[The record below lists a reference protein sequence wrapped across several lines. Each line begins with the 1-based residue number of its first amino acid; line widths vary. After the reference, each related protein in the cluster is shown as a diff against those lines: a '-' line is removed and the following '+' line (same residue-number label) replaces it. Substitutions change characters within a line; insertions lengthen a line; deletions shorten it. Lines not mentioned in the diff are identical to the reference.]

1 MNDKA
6 DKKYIAK
13 LINYTR
19 ESVRLFSNPKKSERE
34 RMAFAAFLRCLGIKF
49 LALEIELPE
58 QNDNKDINFRG
69 ARFQIAESFDRGRK
83 RGDEYKAREEMLI
96 MAKNIEDTLLPIEW
110 PSPIS
115 YEELFEIV
123 AKTLSKKNKHY
134 GGHRGCASLDAL
146 VHINRKRFLDMSSSK
161 MTTFDKLESQGWRS
175 VSLLF
180 PPYSHVIFAK
190 RDAPEFLKINAG
202 QTKNENEDP
211 DCLFELN

>member
-1 MNDKA
+1 MDEA
-6 DKKYIAK
+6 DKKYITS
-13 LINYTR
+13 LITYTSASR
-19 ESVRLFSNPKKSERE
+19 TLLSNHNKSERE
-34 RMAFAAFLRCLGIKF
+34 RMTCAAFLRCLGMKF

-58 QNDNKDINFRG
+58 QNDNKDVNFRG
-69 ARFQIAESFDRGRK
+69 ACFQIAESFDCKRK

-110 PSPIS
+110 SSPIS

-123 AKTLSKKNKHY
+123 AETLSKKSKHY

-146 VHINRKRFLDMSSSK
+146 VHINRKRFLDISSSR
-161 MTTFDKLESQGWRS
+161 MTTFDKLVSQGWRS

-211 DCLFELN
+211 NTLYELN